1 MERTMEGAKEDN
13 DIDSNSIYIVIVIV
27 IVGSYIIGDLS
38 PKKAIKHRL
47 A

>member
-1 MERTMEGAKEDN
+1 MEGAKEDN
-13 DIDSNSIYIVIVIV
+13 DIDSNSIYIVIV